1 MDWLTSQLFS
11 KHFVFS
17 LERSQSSHSLDE
29 KLVNENAKP
38 ERGMNRIQS
47 GSRGRN
53 ANMHQKENNHCVL
66 SRSIGTS
73 DARLILVLTQKKQRN
88 KNMDNVISILAYSTW
103 QNFGA

>member
-1 MDWLTSQLFS
+1 M
-11 KHFVFS
+11 
-17 LERSQSSHSLDE
+17 
-29 KLVNENAKP
+29 NENAKP

-73 DARLILVLTQKKQRN
+73 DARLILVLTQKNREKRIWIMLFRFSHIVLDKISVLKQTSV
-88 KNMDNVISILAYSTW
+88 K
-103 QNFGA
+103 